1 VTELTEFLFPA
12 PARRST
18 AGIVR
23 WWESRRLAYNLIVGA
38 TGALSLVA
46 IRVITWLPPA
56 PRSDFLDWR
65 AIVVFG
71 VLANLFY
78 LLGPAVEIGV
88 EKLGRG
94 RILPTGPTLYRMGLT
109 FSVGLTFLPT
119 MIVGLDWAFR
129 ILRVLL

>member
-1 VTELTEFLFPA
+1 VTNLVEFLFPA
-12 PARRST
+12 PARRTT

-56 PRSDFLDWR
+56 PHDVFLDGR
-65 AIVVFG
+65 PVVVFG

-78 LLGPAVEIGV
+78 LLGPTLEIGI

-94 RILPTGPTLYRMGLT
+94 TILPTGPTLYRMGLT
-109 FSVGLTFLPT
+109 FSVGLAFFPT
-119 MIVGLDWAFR
+119 MIAGLDWAFR
-129 ILRVLL
+129 ILRVLF